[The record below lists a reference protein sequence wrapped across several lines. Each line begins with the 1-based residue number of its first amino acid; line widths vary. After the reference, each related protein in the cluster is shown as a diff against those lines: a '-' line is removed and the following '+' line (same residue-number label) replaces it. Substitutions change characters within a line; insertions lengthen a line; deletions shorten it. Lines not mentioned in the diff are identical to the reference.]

1 MLFFFN
7 FIIHSFHSIISSRDE
22 IFKFLSSMESSELM
36 SKEKLK
42 ELLELVSAT
51 ELRHI
56 DFLIYLMGYYRFAA
70 PFVLKV
76 IIEVL
81 QEDERILQNLLQN
94 IGVDRSALPS

>member
-1 MLFFFN
+1 
-7 FIIHSFHSIISSRDE
+7 
-22 IFKFLSSMESSELM
+22 MESSELM

>member
-1 MLFFFN
+1 
-7 FIIHSFHSIISSRDE
+7 
-22 IFKFLSSMESSELM
+22 MESSELM

-56 DFLIYLMGYYRFAA
+56 DFLIYLMGYYRFAV
-70 PFVLKV
+70 PFILKV
-76 IIEVL
+76 IVEVL